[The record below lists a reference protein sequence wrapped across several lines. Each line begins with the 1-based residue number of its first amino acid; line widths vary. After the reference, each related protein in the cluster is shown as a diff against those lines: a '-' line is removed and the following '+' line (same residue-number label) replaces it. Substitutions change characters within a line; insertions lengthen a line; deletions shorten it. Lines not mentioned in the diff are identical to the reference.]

1 MPRKIKCWNCA
12 GSGKIQI
19 SAMMERSLD
28 LIKKQGPMTAAKF
41 SDELGLEISNAHHR
55 LKRLV
60 DAGLVKVSGTDR
72 PKTYKAT

>member
-1 MPRKIKCWNCA
+1 M
-12 GSGKIQI
+12 
-19 SAMMERSLD
+19 D